1 VDARIGLFVASFVLG
16 GACWAAAKQMLEAS
30 DGQER
35 IDILTVFSSHMARA
49 YSPAAAEWVLNN
61 WKLVEEQHIQLIKLL
76 KF

>member
-1 VDARIGLFVASFVLG
+1 
-16 GACWAAAKQMLEAS
+16 MLEAS